1 MNLEDK
7 KSKVGDTISSKGLG
21 PRSFEEYVGQEKLK
35 AKLNIAI
42 EAASARGEALDHLL
56 LYGPPGLGK
65 TTISKLI
72 AKKLNVSI
80 RVTSGPVLD
89 KVGDIASILMSLSA
103 NDILF
108 IDEIHRMNKSVEEAL
123 YPAMEEGKM
132 DLIIGKGP
140 TAKSVRFNLKK
151 FTIIGATTKASLLSS
166 PLRDRF
172 GLVHRIE
179 PYPIDDLTKIVLKAA
194 ALLSLDLN
202 ETAAEEIA
210 VRSRATPRISY
221 RLLRRV
227 RDYAQVKGLKEVDLS
242 SAERALDMLDVDS
255 YGLDELDRAIISAI
269 IAKFKGGPVG
279 IEALSIAVGE
289 DKRTIEDVHEPY
301 LLRMGFISRTSRG
314 RVATKLAY
322 EHMEVKQ

>member
-1 MNLEDK
+1 MAIK
-7 KSKVGDTISSKGLG
+7 KEKNIGATGGSSDHLG
-21 PRSFEEYVGQEKLK
+21 PSNFEEYIGQDKLK

-42 EAASARGEALDHLL
+42 DATVARGESLDHLL

-72 AKKLNVSI
+72 AKRLGVGIKI
-80 RVTSGPVLD
+80 ASGPVLD
-89 KVGDIASILMSLSA
+89 KVGDIASILMSLGQG
-103 NDILF
+103 DILF

-123 YPAMEEGKM
+123 YPAMEEGKL

-172 GLVHRIE
+172 GLIHRVE
-179 PYPIDDLTKIVLKAA
+179 PYPMEDLTEIVLRGSAVLK
-194 ALLSLDLN
+194 LNLDKSG
-202 ETAAEEIA
+202 AEEIA
-210 VRSRATPRISY
+210 VRSRATPRIAY
-221 RLLRRV
+221 RLLKRV
-227 RDYAQVKGLKEVDLS
+227 RDYAQVKGFEHVGVGE
-242 SAERALDMLDVDS
+242 AERALDILDVDS

-269 IAKFKGGPVG
+269 ISKHKGGPVG
-279 IEALSIAVGE
+279 IDALAIAVGE
-289 DKRTIEDVHEPY
+289 DKKTIEDVHEPY
-301 LLRMGFISRTSRG
+301 LVRMGLVARTSRG

-322 EHMEVKQ
+322 EHMGDNA